1 MLRINTNVSAFN
13 TLRAM
18 SANSTGMSRSLERL
32 SSGLRVNR
40 ASDDAAGLSI
50 SENLLAQVRGG
61 QQAAR
66 NIQDGI
72 SLVNVAEGALNE
84 IHDILQRMNTLAVQA
99 SNGTNT
105 SADRAALQAEFV
117 ALQAEIGNIVT
128 NTTFNGTRL
137 FTGQAGAFTTG
148 NFTTTAGT
156 ATNVGTTTFNLTGP
170 ASPLAP
176 SALNSLTV
184 SVLSTGYPGSPGPP
198 PVAPIFPVLTTLA
211 PTDYTVT
218 TTPQGFN
225 GTTPLYTYTV
235 TVNNAAVAGTGP
247 WTFTAVANMT
257 YPTTTLPQPIDIQAG
272 AREGQTETISIPP
285 VNTSTI
291 GIANAALTSQ
301 ASSMAAIQSVQ
312 QAIGTVSTIR
322 GGLGASANRLSHAEA
337 ALQIAIEDQLAAYSR
352 IRDADMASQMT
363 DLTRQQ
369 ILMRSSTG
377 MLSIANDYRYLDTLL
392 GG

>member
-18 SANSTGMSRSLERL
+18 SANATGMSRSLERL

-66 NIQDGI
+66 NLQDGI

-105 SADRAALQAEFV
+105 TEDRAALQAEFV
-117 ALQAEIGNIVT
+117 ALQAEIGNIAT

-137 FTGQAGAFTTG
+137 FTGLAGAYTSGT
-148 NFTTTAGT
+148 FTTTAGT
-156 ATNVGTTTFNLTGP
+156 NTNVGTTAFNLTGP
-170 ASPLAP
+170 ASPLSP
-176 SALNSLTV
+176 SSLDSLTV

-198 PVAPIFPVLTTLA
+198 VVAPIFPVLTTLA
-211 PTDYTVT
+211 PSDYTVT
-218 TTPQGFN
+218 ANPQGFN
-225 GTTPLYTYTV
+225 GTTPLYSYTV
-235 TVNNAAVAGTGP
+235 TVNNSAVAGTGP
-247 WTFTAVANMT
+247 WTFTATAGMT
-257 YPTTTLPQPIDIQAG
+257 YPTTTLPMPIEIQAG
-272 AREGQTETISIPP
+272 ASQGQTETISIPP
-285 VNTSTI
+285 VNTGAI
-291 GIANAALTSQ
+291 GVGNAALTSQ
-301 ASSMAAIQSVQ
+301 PAAMAAIQSVQ

-322 GGLGASANRLSHAEA
+322 SGLGASANRLSHAA
-337 ALQIAIEDQLAAYSR
+337 AAVQIAVEDQLAAYSR
-352 IRDADMASQMT
+352 IRDADMASHMT

-369 ILMRSSTG
+369 ILMRSSTS